1 MIFYTVVEHCQ
12 CYCILKGNILRSDI
26 DGCIQMKIF
35 MAGNPE
41 IRIGLNEDFFIGK
54 SDMLTQGILSAR
66 FTIIIMPG

>member
-1 MIFYTVVEHCQ
+1 
-12 CYCILKGNILRSDI
+12 
-26 DGCIQMKIF
+26 MKIF

-66 FTIIIMPG
+66 STINYNVRVTNHVSCLVAI

>member
-1 MIFYTVVEHCQ
+1 M
-12 CYCILKGNILRSDI
+12 RSDI

-54 SDMLTQGILSAR
+54 SNMLTQGILRVYS
-66 FTIIIMPG
+66 TIIRIPGLQIFFFSFESPV